1 MKAHSLGGAMV
12 LAYEFK
18 LYRVQNGMSPE
29 DLADELGLDVTT
41 VRHIESCSIKAS
53 ILTQERFRTLLLD
66 DDIGHPGPDEFIKL
80 VETSPADMFL
90 FDPDDK
96 LIATSQLHKEAR
108 KFDWKDIRYRS
119 RFDLEPESTLRLCEE
134 AGALGASYT
143 RLATFDQVYRRGPDK
158 VNNSGEDIWGRL
170 VSRPL
175 ILESEQVWRIVS
187 GVILPHS
194 SDLKPTVR
202 KID

>member
-1 MKAHSLGGAMV
+1 MRANSLGGAMV

-18 LYRVQNGMSPE
+18 LYRVQNGMSPD
-29 DLADELGLDVTT
+29 DLADELGLDVATI
-41 VRHIESCSIKAS
+41 RQIESCSIKAS
-53 ILTQERFRTLLLD
+53 VLTQERFRALLLNE
-66 DDIGHPGPDEFIKL
+66 DIGHSGPDEFIKL

-90 FDPDDK
+90 FDPEDN
-96 LIATSQLHKEAR
+96 LAATSRLHKEAR
-108 KFDWKDIRYRS
+108 KYEWKDIRYRS

-134 AGALGASYT
+134 AGAFGKTYT
-143 RLATFDQVYRRGPDK
+143 RLASFDQVYRRGPDK

-175 ILESEQVWRIVS
+175 ILGNDQVWRIVS
-187 GVILPHS
+187 GIILPYTPG
-194 SDLKPTVR
+194 LKPVVK